1 MNVILIDDEQHALDL
16 LEFHL
21 NSNFKDVTILEKFQN
36 PTRALIYLKEHRPDL
51 IFMDVDMPGIT
62 GLEMGEL
69 LESMQIPIVFV
80 TAHSSYA
87 IPAIKLNVFDYLLKP
102 INTEELQ
109 RVYAK
114 AKEKVRLNKELSD
127 KIEFKISNRH
137 VIVQRGEVLY
147 VSSEGNYSTV
157 HFLDRPEL
165 MITKNMKKMIED
177 YFNGP
182 DFFRAHRSYLVNLN
196 HVTEYNNHEIVLSGD
211 RTVSLARNNV
221 DELKAKMGERF

>member
-21 NSNFKDVTILEKFQN
+21 TTNFKDVEIIEKFNN
-36 PTRALIYLKEHRPDL
+36 PAKALLFLQTNRPEL

-62 GLEMGEL
+62 GLEMGAL
-69 LESMQIPIVFV
+69 LENEQIPIVFV

-87 IPAIKLNVFDYLLKP
+87 IPAIKIDIFDYLLKP
-102 INTEELQ
+102 INTEELV
-109 RVYAK
+109 RVYNK
-114 AKEKVRLNKELSD
+114 AKKQVGLNKQLSD

-137 VIVQRGEVLY
+137 VIVQRGEILY

-165 MITKNMKKMIED
+165 MLTKNMKKMIED
-177 YFNGP
+177 YFDGP
-182 DFFRAHRSYLVNLN
+182 DFFRAHRSFLINLN
-196 HVTEYNNHEIVLSGD
+196 HVIEFNNHEVILSGNKP
-211 RTVSLARNNV
+211 VSLARNNV
-221 DELKAKMGERF
+221 DELKIKMGER

>member
-1 MNVILIDDEQHALDL
+1 MNVILIDDELHALEL

-21 NSNFKDVTILEKFQN
+21 TTNFSDVVVLEKFQN
-36 PTRALIYLKEHRPDL
+36 PSRALIYLKDNRPDV
-51 IFMDVDMPGIT
+51 IFMDVDMPGLS
-62 GLEMGEL
+62 GLEMGAL
-69 LESMQIPIVFV
+69 LEDLQIPIIFV

-87 IPAIKLNVFDYLLKP
+87 IPAIKLNIFDYLLKP

-109 RVYAK
+109 RIYAK
-114 AKEKVRLNKELSD
+114 AQQRVKLTKQLSD

-137 VIVQRGEVLY
+137 IIVQRGEVLF

-177 YFNGP
+177 YFNGS
-182 DFFRAHRSYLVNLN
+182 DFFRAHRSFLINLN
-196 HVTEYNNHEIVLSGD
+196 HVIEYSNHEVVLSGNK
-211 RTVSLARNNV
+211 TVSLARNNV
-221 DELKAKMGERF
+221 EELKTKMRER